1 MTPLKEQWREE
12 LHKTRFF
19 QEGGFCFEA
28 CDYERMCGDMEFF
41 VEMLVKHT
49 HTQALESL
57 LEKVQKMKKE
67 NPKTHVCLNLD
78 CIKFTS
84 EITKKEIC
92 IHQAMVEEYNQALSD
107 LTTAIKNEQ

>member
-49 HTQALESL
+49 RTQALQSV
-57 LEKVQKMKKE
+57 LEKIESKKE
-67 NPKTHVCLNLD
+67 KDTKEQLLNQGWLPD
-78 CIKFTS
+78 EAAEKLAY
-84 EITKKEIC
+84 E
-92 IHQAMVEEYNQALSD
+92 AVYNQALSD
-107 LTTAIKNEQ
+107 LSDAIKNEQET